1 MPTVIFENEHIIA
14 LNKSA
19 GLIVHSDGR
28 TVEPSV
34 AEWIGEQYPY
44 MKGIGEPW
52 ISPQG
57 EVVLI
62 NGLVH
67 RLDRTTTGVLVAAK
81 NNEVF
86 AYLRTVFTER
96 RVSKVYRAIVYGHL
110 ENNEGTIVAEIA
122 RTSTI
127 PKKWCAVP
135 CEESHKRA
143 AITTWKVLSRGTDE
157 QGNAYTYVEVYP
169 KTGRTHQIRVHF
181 AFVGHPLVADHL
193 YATDHKAM
201 LGFTRPALHAYSISF
216 PLSSGEHM
224 TLKAP
229 LPPDFERVAVTERV
243 T

>member
-14 LNKSA
+14 LNKPA

-86 AYLRTVFTER
+86 AYLRAAFTER

-110 ENNEGTIVAEIA
+110 EHDEGTIVAEIV
-122 RTSTI
+122 RTTTI

-143 AITTWKVLSRGTDE
+143 AITTWKVLSRGTNE
-157 QGNAYTYVEVYP
+157 QGNAYTCVEVYP

-193 YATDHKAM
+193 YATDYKTM

-229 LPPDFERVAVTERV
+229 LPPDFEHVAVTERV